1 MYEIPSMMKA
11 VVKVKKE
18 RGAVLQEVPVPEVGP
33 KEVLVKVKAAAICG
47 TDIHMYQW
55 NAWADKNVEKSY
67 SGLPR
72 IMGHEFSGD
81 VVKVGKDVQRVKPG
95 DKVVAET
102 HIPCGECYLCNIG
115 EGFNCQHI
123 RRFKNG
129 VYAEYALI
137 PEMSAIKFPDSL
149 SYEEASVME
158 PFSVA
163 VHGVSNASVVGDT
176 VGIIGAGPIGLFTV
190 KIVKAMGASE
200 IFVSDISEYRL
211 DLARKCGATYTFNPS
226 KTDIVKEI
234 KDKTDGLGLGTIFEI
249 SGNVKATKQAFECL
263 RKCGTMIMTGLPSEP
278 LILDAGTDIVWK
290 AAKIFGIHGREVYK
304 SWEITKG
311 LLGSGRVEVD
321 SLITHKLDLFSQFDY
336 GFELAESARAGK
348 VVFQVQ

>member
-1 MYEIPSMMKA
+1 MSDIPATMKA

-18 RGAVLQEVPVPEVGP
+18 RGAVLQELPVPEVGP
-33 KEVLVKVKAAAICG
+33 REVLVKVRAAAICG

-55 NAWADKNVEKSY
+55 NAWANQNVERSY

-81 VVKVGKDVQRVKPG
+81 VVKVGKDVVRVKPG
-95 DKVVAET
+95 DRVVAET
-102 HIPCGECYLCNIG
+102 HIPCGDCYLCNIG
-115 EGFNCQHI
+115 EGFNCQHVK
-123 RRFKNG
+123 RFKNG

-163 VHGVSNASVVGDT
+163 VHGVSNTSVVGDT
-176 VGIIGAGPIGLFTV
+176 VGVIGAGPIGLFTV

-200 IFVSDISEYRL
+200 IFVSDVSDYRL
-211 DLARKCGATYTFNPS
+211 DLARKSGATYTFNPL
-226 KTDIVKEI
+226 KTDIVKEV
-234 KDKTDGLGLGTIFEI
+234 KERTNGLGLGTVFEI

-278 LILDAGTDIVWK
+278 LVLDAGSDIVWK

-311 LLGSGRVEVD
+311 LLGSGRVEVA
-321 SLITHKLDLFSQFDY
+321 SLITHKLDLFTQFDY
-336 GFELAESARAGK
+336 GFELAESAQAGK
-348 VVFQVQ
+348 VVFQVR